1 MTKGKII
8 QKKREMEI
16 YNGPTTLSLSMG
28 NTFKKSLVVEK
39 DHSSKRINL
48 RFQNELDQPRIGL
61 RPSHFELYS
70 DGLRA
75 VRSSD
80 GQFLYPTFPTN
91 RDSSTFSLK

>member
-1 MTKGKII
+1 MQEHPQGKIPGLWVHMFFFFSRNESFEKGEII

-48 RFQNELDQPRIGL
+48 RFKMSLTNLGL
-61 RPSHFELYS
+61 ACVHLTLNYIRMDF
-70 DGLRA
+70 GR
-75 VRSSD
+75 
-80 GQFLYPTFPTN
+80 
-91 RDSSTFSLK
+91 